1 MKTQPAKHPRKPR
14 ASKTPRTFTE
24 YTYTDGTWEVMAHVY
39 SDSPEIRTIYAYR
52 KDAEECNAGDWDGQ
66 NGKPLRPFTWHEGR
80 NPAFVHLKG
89 RAAIRRFVM
98 EFIESGELIC
108 TEREDEK

>member
-1 MKTQPAKHPRKPR
+1 MKTQPAKRPRKSR
-14 ASKTPRTFTE
+14 AASKTPRTFAE
-24 YTYTDGTWEVMAHVY
+24 YTYTDGEWEVMAHVW
-39 SDSPEIRTIYAYR
+39 SDSPEIHAIYTYR
-52 KDAEECNAGDWDGQ
+52 EDAEEINAGNWDGQ

-89 RAAIRRFVM
+89 PAIRRFVA

-108 TEREDEK
+108 AERENEG